1 MDSIQGLP
9 EVSKDS
15 GGEKIIAATRNVS
28 IPTDPYANVKR
39 ELSDEELSSPAVQK
53 LLLNDNYR
61 MEREIE
67 ELKIVESK
75 FYQRDKD
82 AAVLEVKLKEA
93 TASEVLYTVCETMGS
108 LLAGLSSLY
117 WENRG
122 WWILIVGIGLV
133 IGGIV
138 FKIVKK

>member
-1 MDSIQGLP
+1 MDSIQSLP

-15 GGEKIIAATRNVS
+15 GGEKNIAVARSVS

-67 ELKIVESK
+67 ELKIIESK
-75 FYQRDKD
+75 FYQRDKE

-93 TASEVLYTVCETMGS
+93 TASEVLYTVCETLGS

>member
-1 MDSIQGLP
+1 MDANT
-9 EVSKDS
+9 
-15 GGEKIIAATRNVS
+15 IITMIGSLGFPIVACIGIA
-28 IPTDPYANVKR
+28 YFFAK
-39 ELSDEELSSPAVQK
+39 A
-53 LLLNDNYR
+53 NDNYR